1 MTQLKTNDITNL
13 NAMSLGLSGS
23 SGLTAPGRLV
33 MALGADIVLE
43 RIGMVLFSSHTV
55 YVKFVRARADPQ
67 NHKKQ

>member
-13 NAMSLGLSGS
+13 NAISLGLSGS

-43 RIGMVLFSSHTV
+43 RIGMV
-55 YVKFVRARADPQ
+55 
-67 NHKKQ
+67 